1 MVRWWWPQSRT
12 RLSSEVGPPSA
23 QWWMWWAWHM
33 TGGRVQ
39 PGNAQWVSRTMRAV
53 QIAGVTS
60 RRVRP
65 TSRTQPSASRL
76 DPHQVAV
83 ARHAAYGGGSKVEAV
98 LGDAVSRAACSGVEV
113 VVVDRDADAGSGA
126 VAVGDGVGVEGVLG
140 EGEECVPEPGAVI
153 SRVGLFLTR
162 LGIDRGNRGGGGGGG
177 GEGEEGGAEGGAVL
191 GRAGAA

>member
-1 MVRWWWPQSRT
+1 MGVADDEGGPDRGGHEPSGAADVEDAAVGV
-12 RLSSEVGPPSA
+12 EVD
-23 QWWMWWAWHM
+23 
-33 TGGRVQ
+33 R
-39 PGNAQWVSRTMRAV
+39 
-53 QIAGVTS
+53 
-60 RRVRP
+60 
-65 TSRTQPSASRL
+65 
-76 DPHQVAV
+76 DEVAV
-83 ARHAAYGGGSKVEAV
+83 AGHAAYGGGGEVEAV

-153 SRVGLFLTR
+153 SRVGLFLAR
-162 LGIDRGNRGGGGGGG
+162 VGIDGGNRGGGG